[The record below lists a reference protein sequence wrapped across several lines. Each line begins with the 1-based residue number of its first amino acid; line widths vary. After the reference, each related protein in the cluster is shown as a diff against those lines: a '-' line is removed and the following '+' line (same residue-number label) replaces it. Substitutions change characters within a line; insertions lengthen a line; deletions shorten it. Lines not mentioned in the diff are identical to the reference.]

1 MPTKNEL
8 FLKFTDYC
16 SKQYDKVSDKTAF
29 MNKFNTD
36 SEINR
41 LLDMAEREDDYE
53 KCRDLLKQAVS
64 PPVSVVRKANR

>member
-16 SKQYDKVSDKTAF
+16 SEQYAKVSDKTAF
-29 MNKFNTD
+29 MNNFNAD
-36 SEINR
+36 SEIDK
-41 LLDMAEREDDYE
+41 LIDMAEHEDDYE

-64 PPVSVVRKANR
+64 LLCR